1 MTEGRQRNA
10 FIDDLDDE
18 GAQSYLR
25 LRPSY
30 PPEVVTVLLDA
41 LASAGNDTARMIAST
56 SSTGVRQVADAQD
69 SAAADAQPP
78 QLPEDV
84 RHVAGSPASEVPD
97 IPLLAKS
104 SGATDFTPALR
115 ASGAALSAV
124 DIGAGSGQLTRLL
137 AEAGFR
143 TTAVEPSSPMR
154 NALLAQPW
162 VAATHTR
169 IVEGMAEGT
178 GLPSSSTNLVTW
190 AQCFH
195 WLDGPRATAEAA
207 RLLEPHGVAAV
218 IYNQFDTR
226 QPWVHRLTRIMRS
239 GDVVERQPQPQL
251 GPHFGTPT
259 LVTIPWLHR
268 QTPEQV
274 MELARTRS
282 SYIRSDTRNRRK
294 MQDNLR
300 WYLFDH
306 LGFYEGEAIE
316 LPYRTF
322 VWWAPVHD

>member
-1 MTEGRQRNA
+1 MTEDRQRNA
-10 FIDDLDDE
+10 FIDDMDDE

-41 LASAGNDTARMIAST
+41 LASAGNDVSR
-56 SSTGVRQVADAQD
+56 
-69 SAAADAQPP
+69 AAAACEATAAPGTNAR
-78 QLPEDV
+78 LW
-84 RHVAGSPASEVPD
+84 VAGGAGSTADPA
-97 IPLLAKS
+97 
-104 SGATDFTPALR
+104 DFTPGSR

-154 NALLAQPW
+154 NALLSQPW
-162 VAATHTR
+162 VASTHTR
-169 IVEGMAEGT
+169 VVEGMAEET
-178 GLPSSSTNLVTW
+178 GLHPSSTNLVAW

-207 RLLEPHGVAAV
+207 RLLEPHGVAGV

-251 GPHFGTPT
+251 GPRFGTPT
-259 LVTIPWLHR
+259 LVTIPWVHR

-282 SYIRSDTRNRRK
+282 SYIRSDARNRRK
-294 MQDNLR
+294 MQDNLH
-300 WYLFDH
+300 WYLLEH

-322 VWWAPVHD
+322 VWWAAVRD